1 MSHVRPPFDP
11 LQFLYDL
18 RLDIRLGKDGRI
30 VLDGMRKIPII
41 AFFSGVTIQ
50 DKKDWLV
57 GKAQY
62 GLYSENGIPIF
73 LLDLGKTW
81 SLDAY
86 IQPKKIVL
94 LQPRSSFKPRTVR
107 HSGKRFN

>member
-1 MSHVRPPFDP
+1 MTTETMTITIGKPLGVTPPFEGYMP
-11 LQFLYDL
+11 
-18 RLDIRLGKDGRI
+18 
-30 VLDGMRKIPII
+30 VLNGSSFSII
-41 AFFSGVTIQ
+41 AFFSRVTIQ
-50 DKKDWLV
+50 DRKDWLV

-81 SLDAY
+81 SLDVN

-94 LQPRSSFKPRTVR
+94 LPPRRSFKPRTLR